1 MNIKSG
7 DSKEH
12 KMRIKCP
19 ECGAR
24 AVIKSTNPIHPQL
37 TEAYCACSDV
47 NCGHTYVLQVSFKHT
62 LSPSRKSLDDLLV
75 GLIGSLDP
83 KKKVELMGRLKG
95 LDRPAML

>member
-1 MNIKSG
+1 
-7 DSKEH
+7 
-12 KMRIKCP
+12 MRIKCP

-75 GLIGSLDP
+75 GLISSLGI
-83 KKKVELMGRLKG
+83 KQKAELLERLNNSTQ
-95 LDRPAML
+95 

>member
-1 MNIKSG
+1 
-7 DSKEH
+7 
-12 KMRIKCP
+12 MRIKCP

-75 GLIGSLDP
+75 GLINSLGN
-83 KKKVELMGRLKG
+83 KQKTELMNKLQN
-95 LDRPAML
+95 LNCQA

>member
-1 MNIKSG
+1 
-7 DSKEH
+7 
-12 KMRIKCP
+12 MRIKCP

-75 GLIGSLDP
+75 GLISSLGI
-83 KKKVELMGRLKG
+83 KQKAEL
-95 LDRPAML
+95 LDRLNNSTQLHS

>member
-1 MNIKSG
+1 
-7 DSKEH
+7 
-12 KMRIKCP
+12 MRIKCP

-75 GLIGSLDP
+75 GLISSLGI
-83 KKKVELMGRLKG
+83 KQKTEL
-95 LDRPAML
+95 LDRLNNSCQLHS

>member
-1 MNIKSG
+1 
-7 DSKEH
+7 
-12 KMRIKCP
+12 MRIKCP

-24 AVIKSTNPIHPQL
+24 AVIKSTNAIHPQL
-37 TEAYCACSDV
+37 TDAYCACSDV

-83 KKKVELMGRLKG
+83 KKKVELMGRLTG
-95 LDRPAML
+95 LDRPAIL

>member
-1 MNIKSG
+1 MIISY
-7 DSKEH
+7 DECKEPG
-12 KMRIKCP
+12 MRIKCP

-37 TEAYCACSDV
+37 TDAYCACSDV
-47 NCGHTYVLQVSFKHT
+47 NCGHTYVLQISFKHT

-83 KKKVELMGRLKG
+83 KKKIELMGRLKG

>member
-1 MNIKSG
+1 
-7 DSKEH
+7 
-12 KMRIKCP
+12 MRIKCP

-75 GLIGSLDP
+75 GLISSLGI
-83 KKKVELMGRLKG
+83 KQKAEL
-95 LDRPAML
+95 LDRLNNPTQLHS

>member
-1 MNIKSG
+1 
-7 DSKEH
+7 
-12 KMRIKCP
+12 MRIKCP

-75 GLIGSLDP
+75 GLINSLGN
-83 KKKVELMGRLKG
+83 KQKTELMNKLQS
-95 LDRPAML
+95 LNYQAYL

>member
-1 MNIKSG
+1 
-7 DSKEH
+7 
-12 KMRIKCP
+12 MRIKCP

-75 GLIGSLDP
+75 GLISSLGI
-83 KKKVELMGRLKG
+83 KQKAELLERLNNSTQ
-95 LDRPAML
+95 LHS

>member
-1 MNIKSG
+1 
-7 DSKEH
+7 
-12 KMRIKCP
+12 MRIKCP

-75 GLIGSLDP
+75 GLISSLGI
-83 KKKVELMGRLKG
+83 KQKAEL
-95 LDRPAML
+95 LDRLNNSNQLHS